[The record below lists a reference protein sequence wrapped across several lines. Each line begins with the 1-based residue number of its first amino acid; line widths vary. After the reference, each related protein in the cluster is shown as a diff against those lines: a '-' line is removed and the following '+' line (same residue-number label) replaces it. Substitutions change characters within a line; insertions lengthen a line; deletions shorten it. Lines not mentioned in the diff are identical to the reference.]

1 MQLLDTELNIIKIQ
15 DIKKIEQNSTGTS
28 VHHRPTD
35 CFLYVLSGSAYYT
48 ILGKTTE
55 VKKGNLIFFSR
66 TDSYSVEIPSSG
78 LIAIYVNFF
87 LEDTKKLLRN
97 EIFTPPNSTAL
108 ENCFEELYKLW
119 GTGNFSDKIYCKS
132 LMYRI
137 YSELARQMQ
146 YKYIPS
152 SKKAKIEGTIQFM
165 IDNFSDA
172 NFSVEQL
179 GPMCNMSQVHFRRI
193 FSQIYRTT
201 PIAFLTSLRINKAK
215 ELLLSH
221 SLPIGEIAAQC
232 GFNSTYYFSKKFRE
246 EVGLSP
252 TNYKRL

>member
-15 DIKKIEQNSTGTS
+15 DIKKIEQKSTATS

-35 CFLYVLSGSAYYT
+35 CFLYILSGSAYYT
-48 ILGKTTE
+48 IHGKTIE
-55 VKKGNLIFFSR
+55 VKKGNVIFFSR
-66 TDSYSVEIPSSG
+66 TDTYSVEIPSSG
-78 LIAIYVNFF
+78 LTAIYVNFF

-97 EIFTPPNSTAL
+97 EIFTPQNSAVL

-119 GTGNFSDKIYCKS
+119 RTGNFSDKIYCKS

-137 YSELARQMQ
+137 YSELAKQMQ

-152 SKKAKIEGTIQFM
+152 SRKARIESTIKFM

-172 NFSVEQL
+172 NFSVEKL

-201 PIAFLTSLRINKAK
+201 PIAFLTSLRLNKAK
-215 ELLLSH
+215 ELLLANRLSI
-221 SLPIGEIAAQC
+221 SEIAAQC
-232 GFNSTYYFSKKFRE
+232 GFNSTYYFSKKFKE
-246 EVGLSP
+246 EFGISP
-252 TNYKRL
+252 SNYKKS